1 MMLGL
6 LALTLV
12 LYLVSAGLLWRQL
25 ARESAAT
32 TVNGWVALAAVVSH
46 GALLTWY
53 LASDGF
59 DHLNVA
65 SSLSVVAFLLALLS
79 FVRVQRNSGLVLRPV
94 IYVFAA
100 VSCVILFLSPAHWG
114 ATITNTHGLAIHIV
128 LSLLAYAILMLATL
142 YAVQLLYLNYLLKN
156 HRVNALSNYLPPLM
170 VVEKYFFRLLS
181 TGTLLLFIAI
191 ASGFIFL
198 DDMFAQGQAHKT
210 ILSSI
215 AALIYLA
222 IVLLHRAQGMRGRLL
237 VVASVVASILLSLG
251 YFGSRFVRDVLLS

>member
-1 MMLGL
+1 MLGL

-12 LYLVSAGLLWRQL
+12 LYIVSAGLLWRQL
-25 ARESAAT
+25 AHKDSST
-32 TVNGWVALAAVVSH
+32 TLISWVALAAVVSH
-46 GALLTWY
+46 GALLAWY

-79 FVRVQRNSGLVLRPV
+79 FLKVQPNSGLVLRPV
-94 IYVFAA
+94 IYLFAA
-100 VSCVILFLSPAHWG
+100 VSCLILALSPAHWG
-114 ATITNTHGLAIHIV
+114 ASIANTHGLAIHII

-156 HRVNALSNYLPPLM
+156 HRMNVLSNYLPPLM

-181 TGTLLLFIAI
+181 SGTLLLFIAI
-191 ASGFIFL
+191 ASGFVFL

-222 IVLLHRAQGMRGRLL
+222 IVVLHRVQGMRGRML
-237 VVASVVASILLSLG
+237 VIASVVASILLSLG

>member
-1 MMLGL
+1 MLSL

-12 LYLVSAGLLWRQL
+12 LYLISAGLLWRQL
-25 ARESAAT
+25 AQKGSSS
-32 TVNGWVALAAVVSH
+32 VINSGVALAAVVSH
-46 GALLTWY
+46 GALLAWY

-94 IYVFAA
+94 IYIFAA
-100 VSCVILFLSPAHWG
+100 VSCLILVLSPAHWG
-114 ATITNTHGLAIHIV
+114 ASIGNTHGLAIHIV

-156 HRVNALSNYLPPLM
+156 HRMNALSSYLPPLM
-170 VVEKYFFRLLS
+170 VVERYFFRLLS
-181 TGTLLLFIAI
+181 SGTLLLFIAI
-191 ASGFIFL
+191 GSGFVFL
-198 DDMFAQGQAHKT
+198 DDMFTQGQAHKT

-222 IVLLHRAQGMRGRLL
+222 IVVMHRLQGMRGRML
-237 VVASVVASILLSLG
+237 VIASVVASVLLSLG
-251 YFGSRFVRDVLLS
+251 YFGSRFVRDVLLG

>member
-1 MMLGL
+1 MLSL

-25 ARESAAT
+25 AQEGSSS
-32 TVNGWVALAAVVSH
+32 VINNGVALAAVVSH
-46 GALLTWY
+46 GALLAWY

-94 IYVFAA
+94 IYIFAA
-100 VSCVILFLSPAHWG
+100 VSCLILVLSPAHWG
-114 ATITNTHGLAIHIV
+114 ASIGNTHGLAIHIV

-156 HRVNALSNYLPPLM
+156 HRMNALSSYLPPLM
-170 VVEKYFFRLLS
+170 VVERYFFRLVS
-181 TGTLLLFIAI
+181 SGTLLLFIAI
-191 ASGFIFL
+191 GSGFVFL
-198 DDMFAQGQAHKT
+198 DDMFAQGQTHKT

-222 IVLLHRAQGMRGRLL
+222 IVVMHRLQGMRGRML
-237 VVASVVASILLSLG
+237 VIASVVASVLLSLG
-251 YFGSRFVRDVLLS
+251 YFGSRFVRDVLLG

>member
-1 MMLGL
+1 MLGL

-12 LYLVSAGLLWRQL
+12 LYLASAGLLWRQL
-25 ARESAAT
+25 AKRNASSPL
-32 TVNGWVALAAVVSH
+32 NGWVALAAATSH
-46 GALLTWY
+46 GALLAWY

-59 DHLNVA
+59 DHLNVS
-65 SSLSVVAFLLALLS
+65 SSLSVVAFLLVLLS
-79 FVRVQRNSGLVLRPV
+79 FFRVQRNGGLILRPV

-100 VSCVILFLSPAHWG
+100 VSCIILELSPAHWG
-114 ATITNTHGLAIHIV
+114 ATIANTHGLAIHIV

-181 TGTLLLFIAI
+181 SGTLLLFIAI
-191 ASGFIFL
+191 ASGFVFL

-215 AALIYLA
+215 AAIIYLA
-222 IVLLHRAQGMRGRLL
+222 VVIMHSLQGMRGRLL
-237 VVASVVASILLSLG
+237 VISSVIASLLLSLG

>member
-1 MMLGL
+1 MVGL

-12 LYLVSAGLLWRQL
+12 LYIVSAGLLWRQL
-25 ARESAAT
+25 AKENASTRLT
-32 TVNGWVALAAVVSH
+32 GWVAIAAVASH
-46 GALLTWY
+46 GGLLAWY
-53 LASDGF
+53 LISDGF

-65 SSLSVVAFLLALLS
+65 SSLSTVAFLLAVLS
-79 FVRVQRNSGLVLRPV
+79 FVRVQRNGGLVLRPV

-100 VSCVILFLSPAHWG
+100 VSCLILVLSPAHWG
-114 ATITNTHGLAIHIV
+114 ATIANTHGLAIHIV

-156 HRVNALSNYLPPLM
+156 HRVNALSSYLPPLM

-181 TGTLLLFIAI
+181 SGTALLFVAI

-222 IVLLHRAQGMRGRLL
+222 IVILHRLQGMRGRLL